1 MKFMST
7 LSINEHIWRMMADP
21 GIHVRHL
28 GTRNFII
35 DEYIK
40 TCRMNKGVNCS
51 VSVTNFIQMD

>member
-1 MKFMST
+1 MST